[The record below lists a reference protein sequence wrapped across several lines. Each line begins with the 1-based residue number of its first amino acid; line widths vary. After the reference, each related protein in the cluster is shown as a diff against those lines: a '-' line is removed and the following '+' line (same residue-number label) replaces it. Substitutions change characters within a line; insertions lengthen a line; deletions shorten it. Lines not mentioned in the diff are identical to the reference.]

1 MLRKVCIVLLFFASC
16 NLLPFT
22 ETTPFT
28 EISYAASGVMV
39 DDCVGDKKD
48 EACKED
54 TKAAVDDNEE
64 STAVGVSAW
73 EYVKIIFALIFVVAL
88 LYGVL
93 RFLNSRNMKYQHSKM
108 MQNLG
113 GISLGAQKSV
123 QIVKIGNSLYLV
135 GVGDNV
141 NMLKEIT
148 DDNEKETLIALYNE
162 KQVQP
167 IQGTP
172 ILGLLKKLQK
182 RQPVDHE
189 IEDQDFKKH
198 FADRLAKIKQQR
210 NDELQQLNQEERDKK
225 DE

>member
-54 TKAAVDDNEE
+54 TKAAVDDDEE
-64 STAVGVSAW
+64 SAAVGVSAW
-73 EYVKIIFALIFVVAL
+73 EYVKIIFALIFVIAL

-93 RFLNSRNMKYQHSKM
+93 RFLNSRNTKYQHSKM

-123 QIVKIGNSLYLV
+123 QIVKIGHSLYLV

-172 ILGLLKKLQK
+172 LLGLLKKLQK
-182 RQPVDHE
+182 PKQTE
-189 IEDQDFKKH
+189 TQKEDVDFKQQ
-198 FADRLAKIKQQR
+198 FADRLEKIKQQR
-210 NDELQQLNQEERDKK
+210 NEELQQLNQEERDDKR
-225 DE
+225 

>member
-54 TKAAVDDNEE
+54 TKAAVDDDEE

-73 EYVKIIFALIFVVAL
+73 EYVKIIFALIFVIAL

-123 QIVKIGNSLYLV
+123 QIVKIGNALYLV

-172 ILGLLKKLQK
+172 LFGLLKKLQK
-182 RQPVDHE
+182 PKQAE
-189 IEDQDFKKH
+189 MQKEDVDFKQQ
-198 FADRLAKIKQQR
+198 FADRLEKIKQQR
-210 NDELQQLNQEERDKK
+210 NEELQQLNQEERDDKR
-225 DE
+225 

>member
-54 TKAAVDDNEE
+54 TKAAVDDDEE

-73 EYVKIIFALIFVVAL
+73 EYVKIIFALIFVIAL

-93 RFLNSRNMKYQHSKM
+93 RFLNSRNTKYQHSKM

-123 QIVKIGNSLYLV
+123 QIVKIGHSLYLV

-172 ILGLLKKLQK
+172 LLGLLKKLQK
-182 RQPVDHE
+182 PKQAE
-189 IEDQDFKKH
+189 MQKEDVDFKQQ
-198 FADRLAKIKQQR
+198 FADRLEKIKQQR
-210 NDELQQLNQEERDKK
+210 NEELQQLNQEERDDKR
-225 DE
+225 